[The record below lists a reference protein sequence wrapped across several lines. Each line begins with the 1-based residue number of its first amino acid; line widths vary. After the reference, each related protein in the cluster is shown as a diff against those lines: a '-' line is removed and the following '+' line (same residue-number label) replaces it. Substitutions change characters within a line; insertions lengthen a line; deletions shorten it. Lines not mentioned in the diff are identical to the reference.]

1 MVYRLHISNLVLN
14 QVMKHQC
21 DLNDLLKVHIDHVV
35 HYNLLKGQSLHTFV
49 RMMTYCVKDT
59 RKEHYNQQLY
69 LAWKLFGTYNIFLK
83 QIFAA
88 KSFLGCL
95 YWHITKKLKR
105 KTLVSLVRVKIW
117 FYIDIWVIN
126 IWLRVLFILEA
137 IFMIGLGLGT

>member
-14 QVMKHQC
+14 LVMKHQC

-95 YWHITKKLKR
+95 LLTHHQKIEKKN
-105 KTLVSLVRVKIW
+105 TS
-117 FYIDIWVIN
+117 FTS
-126 IWLRVLFILEA
+126 ES
-137 IFMIGLGLGT
+137 